1 MPHVFLT
8 CFLQMMPSYFWKP
21 PKNVVNKVLQYY
33 ERCTYK
39 PVKVFDMFGTGCM
52 PMNKEQVKAILTVEN
67 TAVDEKYQGL
77 PTREGRM
84 NKDKF
89 SSTKEK
95 LIKRF
100 TNWIERN
107 MSTDAKE
114 LLIKSV
120 AHAIPAYII
129 GVFKLSTTLCD
140 EMTANSILLVG
151 RRGRAEESSYG

>member
-1 MPHVFLT
+1 MKDVFIN
-8 CFLQMMPSYFWKP
+8 PSKC
-21 PKNVVNKVLQYY
+21 LI
-33 ERCTYK
+33 
-39 PVKVFDMFGTGCM
+39 MFGTGCM

-107 MSTDAKE
+107 MSTGAKE

-140 EMTANSILLVG
+140 EMTQLIRYFWWREEAGQRKVHMGDLGQVVVAEGI
-151 RRGRAEESSYG
+151 RRYGLS